1 MANIREIQTRIN
13 SVKDTMKITNA
24 MYMISSTKMRQ
35 AKKKLADTEPYF
47 YGLQGEISRILRHV
61 PEMEKQRFFDLR
73 EEIPPEKRKIA
84 SIVVTADKGL
94 AGAYNHNVV
103 KAEEE
108 ILAGPGE
115 HKLFVVGE
123 LGRHY
128 FAKSGVKIDTNF
140 QYTVQKPTMHR
151 ARDIGWS
158 VIDQF
163 LAGELDEVY
172 VVYTRME
179 NSVQTDAEK
188 LKLLPLEA
196 KDFGSMKMPLN
207 MYREAI
213 ELYPSADSVMDSI
226 VPNYVIGMVY
236 GCLVEAYASEHNARM
251 MAMKAATDSAES
263 LIREL
268 SIVYNRARQAAI
280 TQEITEVCSGAKAQ
294 KQKRK

>member
-1 MANIREIQTRIN
+1 MANIREIQSRIN

-24 MYMISSTKMRQ
+24 MYMISSSKMTQ
-35 AKKKLADTEPYF
+35 ARKKLADTEPYF

-61 PEMEKQRFFDLR
+61 PEIRHSYFDAR
-73 EEIPPEKRKIA
+73 QDIPAEQKRIG
-84 SIVVTADKGL
+84 SIVITAD
-94 AGAYNHNVV
+94 NHNVV

-128 FAKSGVKIDTNF
+128 FAKHNVEIDTNF

>member
-1 MANIREIQTRIN
+1 MANIREIQSRIN

-24 MYMISSTKMRQ
+24 MYMISSSKMTQ
-35 AKKKLADTEPYF
+35 ARKKLADTEPYF

-61 PEMEKQRFFDLR
+61 PEIRHSYFDAR
-73 EEIPPEKRKIA
+73 QDIPAEQKRIG
-84 SIVVTADKGL
+84 SIVITADKGL
-94 AGAYNHNVV
+94 AGAYNHNII
-103 KAEEE
+103 KLEEE
-108 ILAGPGE
+108 ILAQPGI

-128 FAKSGVKIDTNF
+128 FAKHNVEIDTNF

-179 NSVQTDAEK
+179 NSVQADAEK
-188 LKLLPLEA
+188 LKLLPLET

-251 MAMKAATDSAES
+251 MAMKAATDSAD
-263 LIREL
+263 
-268 SIVYNRARQAAI
+268 RA
-280 TQEITEVCSGAKAQ
+280 
-294 KQKRK
+294 